1 MLSPQRLKPAP
12 CRYCGQALEPLER
25 LRGDSCRRL
34 RCSLEAGRE
43 RMRQSREAALARRR
57 QRDARQWQ
65 APELAAAPVIW
76 LQAHLTRLV
85 PLPAAEREEQARHL
99 QGLVAELER
108 TPVAAAAEAPPATVE
123 PLTQGLCTFCR
134 GRCCRYGRGHHAFIT
149 AALLQRWLQHH
160 PGATPQQA
168 ADDYLA
174 RVPRR
179 HVENSCLH
187 HGAQGCTL
195 PREMRSD
202 ICNRYACDGL
212 VQAEERVG
220 AGAPQ
225 GLVAAMEGG
234 AGLARA
240 AWVRHDATRPLLRR
254 TRKPSAPR

>member
-1 MLSPQRLKPAP
+1 MFSPPTSKPAP
-12 CRYCGQALEPLER
+12 CRFCGQALQPLER
-25 LRGDSCRRL
+25 LRGDACRRL
-34 RCSLEAGRE
+34 PCSVAAGRE
-43 RMRQSREAALARRR
+43 RMQQRRDAALAHRI

-65 APELAAAPVIW
+65 APELAEAPAIW
-76 LQAHLTRLV
+76 LHKHETRLV
-85 PLPAAEREEQARHL
+85 PLPAAERAEQARHL
-99 QGLVAELER
+99 QALVAELER
-108 TPVAAAAEAPPATVE
+108 APVTAAGDPPPATTE

-149 AALLQRWLQHH
+149 TALLQRWLQHH

-212 VQAEERVG
+212 VQAADREA

-234 AGLARA
+234 SGLARA
-240 AWVRHDATRPLLRR
+240 AWVRHDTTHPLLRR
-254 TRKPSAPR
+254 ARKPSAPR